1 MTDTKTTQGASAR
14 PLDTPSSAY
23 HPPYIAAA
31 IAAAAVWILYA
42 ITLAPT
48 TAFWDT
54 SEYIATAHMMG
65 VPHPPGNPTFVVLAR
80 AWELL
85 LAPFGLSVAVRI
97 NLFSATMGA
106 LAHGCWFLVAHRI
119 IAYFTA
125 DRVHRLI
132 GSSLAVIVSATAFTV
147 WSQSNVNEKV
157 YTVSLFTIALLT
169 WLAFLWREHIG
180 KGKDDNLIL
189 LMVFILAL
197 SVGNHL
203 MAFLAAP
210 ALLVF
215 ILLVESKTLGNW
227 KLYAF
232 AAAVGLLGLSIH
244 LFLPLRAAL
253 DPVINEADPGTLTSL
268 WESLTRQQYDK
279 PSVFSDP
286 TDPSL
291 PRTMGLIFAQIGN
304 YFQYFDWQWARTLN
318 AEASLFG
325 GLGTP
330 GSGFPIRPVV
340 TLMFV
345 VLGFYGAY
353 EHYLRDRTSW
363 WYMALLFA
371 TVSIGLV
378 GYLNFRYGYSYPQP
392 NGGYDMAL
400 HEVRERDYFFIVS
413 FSMWGLWAGLGIFVL
428 WQRLAET
435 LAETLADAGARA
447 SEAAAGV
454 ASAGRRYAMAS
465 PILLL
470 ALVPLV
476 LNWERADRSEDY
488 AARDWAYNVLMSVE
502 PYGVLFTNG
511 DNDTFPLWYLQEVEG
526 IRRDVTV
533 IVMSYLNTPWYAKQI
548 KQLTTPCEPGQD
560 PLEDPTLI
568 SCQRPFQPE
577 REAELYAPAP
587 RATGADQG
595 GRPVEGIAPERVAG
609 EGPDSTP
616 GDTTTGTGLATGGA
630 GVRSVAPPEGWP
642 TPQRSILGMAEGR
655 IDSIPQLYAAN
666 PYNFLVQEP
675 LDVTVGDLSFTVP
688 GERILLPADVFLLN
702 IIQNAVGDRP
712 VYFATTTQAYDRIG
726 LGPHLVRQGVALK
739 LMEQPIEPSAER
751 GIFALP
757 QSMQIPGR
765 YIDLPRT
772 DTLLWDVFVH
782 RGGIPHDWEFWPEPS
797 TRNIPLY
804 YLYAH
809 YAAYGAHTLLGQ
821 EELAQRHVERA
832 EAWGDLAER

>member
-1 MTDTKTTQGASAR
+1 MTDKTTTRGASA
-14 PLDTPSSAY
+14 TPTPFGEY
-23 HPPYIAAA
+23 RPPYLAAA

-54 SEYIATAHMMG
+54 SEYIATAHMLG

-119 IAYFTA
+119 VSWFTA
-125 DRVHRLI
+125 ERTERLL
-132 GSSLAVIVSATAFTV
+132 GAALAVLVSATAFTV

-157 YTVSLFTIALLT
+157 YTVSLFTIALLS
-169 WLAFLWREHIG
+169 WLAFLWRG
-180 KGKDDNLIL
+180 KLGQGKDDNLIL

-210 ALLVF
+210 AILVF
-215 ILLVESKTLGNW
+215 ILLVESRTLLNW
-227 KLYAF
+227 KLYLF
-232 AAAVGLLGLSIH
+232 AAAVALIGLSIH

-253 DPVINEADPGTLTSL
+253 DPVINEADPGTLSSL
-268 WESLTRQQYDK
+268 WDSLARKQYDK

-286 TDPSL
+286 TDPSM
-291 PRTMGLIFAQIGN
+291 PRTLGLILSQLGN
-304 YFQYFDWQWARTLN
+304 YFQYFDWQWGRTLN
-318 AEASLFG
+318 AAQSLFG
-325 GLGTP
+325 GLGSP
-330 GSGFPIRPVV
+330 GGGFPVRPFM
-340 TLMFV
+340 TLMFAA
-345 VLGFYGAY
+345 LGGYGAY
-353 EHYLRDRTSW
+353 EHYQRDRTSW
-363 WYMALLFA
+363 WYFSLLLA

-378 GYLNFRYGYSYPQP
+378 GYLNFRYGYTYPEP
-392 NGGYDMAL
+392 GGGYDMNR

-413 FSMWGLWAGLGIFVL
+413 FSMWGVWAGIGIFAL
-428 WQRLAET
+428 WKRLATE
-435 LAETLADAGARA
+435 LASSTNLSSARH
-447 SEAAAGV
+447 
-454 ASAGRRYAMAS
+454 RYALAS

-470 ALVPLV
+470 ALIPLA
-476 LNWERADRSEDY
+476 LNLGRADRSDDY
-488 AARDWAYNVLMSVE
+488 AARDWAYNLLMSVE

-511 DNDTFPLWYLQEVEG
+511 DNDTFPLWYLQEVEY

-548 KQLTTPCEPGQD
+548 RQLTTPCQPGQD
-560 PLEDPTLI
+560 PLSDPTLI
-568 SCQRPFQPE
+568 ICQRPFQPE
-577 REAELYAPAP
+577 NEAGLYAPPA
-587 RATGADQG
+587 R
-595 GRPVEGIAPERVAG
+595 
-609 EGPDSTP
+609 
-616 GDTTTGTGLATGGA
+616 TTGDRG
-630 GVRSVAPPEGWP
+630 SVALELDTLDGSPRTFAPAEGWP
-642 TPQRSILGMAEGR
+642 EPQRSILTMTEGR

-666 PYNFLVQEP
+666 PYNFLVEEP
-675 LDVTVGDLSFTVP
+675 VDMRVGELAFTIP

-726 LGPHLVRQGVALK
+726 LGGNLVRHGIALK
-739 LMEQPIEPSAER
+739 LMETPIEADPAA
-751 GIFALP
+751 GIHAMP
-757 QSMQIPGR
+757 ETIGIPGR
-765 YIDLPRT
+765 FVDLPRT
-772 DTLLWDVFVH
+772 DALVWDVFVH
-782 RGGIPHDWEFWPEPS
+782 RGGIPDEWGFWPEPS

-809 YAAYGAHTLLGQ
+809 YAAYAAHTLN
-821 EELAQRHVERA
+821 EEEEQAARHLERV
-832 EAWGDLAER
+832 EAWRGLAER